1 MLLALEDLLGDAFA
15 VLKTASPAEALKMV
29 ANDREIAVVLSDQRM
44 PQMTGDELLARIDAS
59 SDAKRILVTAFADL
73 SAVIRAVNNGK
84 LFAYVTKPWNPNDLV
99 LMVRKAAD
107 HFRLTQELSRE
118 RRLLSSIL
126 HSLDEGI
133 VAADREGNTLL
144 FNPQAARILG
154 TSERRV
160 NPQTWARDFGVFTAD
175 RKQSLPADADPLLRA
190 VAGEKADEIETWVK
204 NGSARGATVAM
215 TGTPLVGEHDD
226 VIGGVAVLRDVT
238 RQRELETQLSQSQKM
253 EAIGR
258 LAGGVAHDF
267 NNLLVVIQSY
277 AELLRDELL
286 EQDAK
291 RLDLEEILA
300 AARRAAALTKQLLAF
315 SRSEPIQPTEL
326 RLSEVVTGIEKMLRR
341 IIGED
346 IELITEL
353 APSLGV
359 VRADA
364 GQLDQVILN
373 LSVNARDAMVGGG
386 RLTISTQNVSFDPEH
401 ESPHIDIP
409 PGQYVMLAV
418 TDSGTGMSAEIQQ
431 RIFEPFF
438 TTKEVGQGTGL
449 GLATVYGIVQQS
461 GGQIRVYSELG
472 HGTAF
477 KLYFPRLDEAPAKRD
492 QQSAEATASTGSGTL
507 LIVEDDSAVRQVT
520 ARVLRDRGFTVLEA
534 RRPSEARQLC
544 ARHGSAIDLLLT
556 DVIMPE
562 CTGTELARE
571 LSRRHPG
578 MRVVYMSGYPGS
590 AASRT
595 GALGPGAA
603 YLEKPFSP
611 TTLVEKILTAMQAP
625 ATTAAVRAKSSSPL
639 SSAFPSLNGGR
650 ASQSRASSPRRAP
663 GRHDRCRKLGLRQR
677 KRDHQRM
684 PRRLEHGKRT

>member
-1 MLLALEDLLGDAFA
+1 MLADKQRILLVDDEPQVLLALEDLLGDAFA
-15 VLKTASPAEALKMV
+15 VLKTASPEEALKMV
-29 ANDREIAVVLSDQRM
+29 ANDRDIAVVLSDQRM
-44 PQMTGDELLARIDAS
+44 PKMTGDELLARIDAS

-107 HFRLTQELSRE
+107 HFRLTQELARE
-118 RRLLSSIL
+118 RRLLTSIL

-144 FNPQAARILG
+144 FNSQAARILG
-154 TSERRV
+154 TSERKV
-160 NPQTWARDFGVFTAD
+160 NPKTWARDFGVFTAD
-175 RKQSLPADADPLLRA
+175 RKQNLPAAGDPLLRA
-190 VAGEKADEIETWVK
+190 VAGEKAGEIETWVR
-204 NGSARGATVAM
+204 NGTARGATVAM
-215 TGTPLVGEHDD
+215 TGTPLVGDHDD
-226 VIGGVAVLRDVT
+226 IMGGVAVLRDVT
-238 RQRELETQLSQSQKM
+238 RQRDLETQLSQSQKM

-277 AELLRDELL
+277 AELLREDLL
-286 EQDAK
+286 EPDSK
-291 RLDLEEILA
+291 RDDLDEILA

-315 SRSEPIQPTEL
+315 SRSEPVQPTEL

-346 IELITEL
+346 IELTTEL
-353 APSLGV
+353 APSIGV

-373 LSVNARDAMVGGG
+373 LSINARDAMQEGGK
-386 RLTISTQNVSFDPEH
+386 LIISTQNVSFAAELA
-401 ESPHIDIP
+401 STYVDIP
-409 PGQYVMLAV
+409 PGEYVMLAV
-418 TDSGTGMSAEIQQ
+418 TDSGTGMDPETQR

-472 HGTAF
+472 HGTVF
-477 KLYFPRLDEAPAKRD
+477 KIYFPRLDEVLVARD
-492 QQSAEATASTGSGTL
+492 HQSGETTAWTGSGTL
-507 LIVEDDSAVRQVT
+507 LIVEDDSAVRQVA
-520 ARVLRDRGFTVLEA
+520 ARVLRDRGYTVLEA
-534 RRPSEARQLC
+534 RRPSEARRIC
-544 ARHGSAIDLLLT
+544 AEHGSAIDLLLT

-562 CTGTELARE
+562 CTGTELAHE
-571 LSRRHPG
+571 LSQLHPR
-578 MRVVYMSGYPGS
+578 MRVVYMSGYPGG
-590 AASRT
+590 AASRA

-611 TTLVEKILTAMQAP
+611 ATLAEKIMAAM
-625 ATTAAVRAKSSSPL
+625 K
-639 SSAFPSLNGGR
+639 GGNN
-650 ASQSRASSPRRAP
+650 
-663 GRHDRCRKLGLRQR
+663 
-677 KRDHQRM
+677 
-684 PRRLEHGKRT
+684 